1 MADRRG
7 RRRRFK
13 TIDFVDFKDQGALRR
28 YLSANGKI
36 HSRKRN
42 QVDLKTQRKIQRAVK
57 RARFMGILSYTG

>member
-1 MADRRG
+1 MAERRG
-7 RRRRFK
+7 RKRRWK
-13 TIDFVDFKDQGALRR
+13 SLDYVDYKDLGNLRR

-57 RARFMGILSYTG
+57 RARFVGILNYNG